1 MTSPPLPVS
10 SQRWQR
16 CLIKNKITAA
26 RMKRFVGAVFNTV
39 FEKVSDLM

>member
-10 SQRWQR
+10 SQR

-26 RMKRFVGAVFNTV
+26 LMKRFVGAAFNTV